1 MGGARCRG
9 RGLRPRG
16 DGVGRGRRCREHGWA
31 QSLSPQVRAGYRL
44 CVHHLPGAPQLPGQA
59 LHPTPPPSAVG
70 GLTKVRR
77 SAWGD
82 VLSGCH
88 GPGLGVR
95 TTCSLAQGVCP
106 EALGGGVRGREP
118 VADPGQSPGLGA
130 RKALMK
136 PCGQATSPDSRTP
149 GSRPGLKAERSR
161 AHCSPIQGARAS
173 PGALWGAGGTGQE
186 NEAACDPRPPAPLEG
201 SRPLLPPPG
210 SAPPTPS
217 PESGP
222 VKLPVPCPS
231 LLDTAV
237 RKAGREAP
245 AR

>member
-16 DGVGRGRRCREHGWA
+16 DGVGRGRHCREHGWA
-31 QSLSPQVRAGYRL
+31 RSPSPQVRAGCRP

-88 GPGLGVR
+88 GPGLGVHAI
-95 TTCSLAQGVCP
+95 CSLAQGVCP

-149 GSRPGLKAERSR
+149 GSQPGLKAERSR
-161 AHCSPIQGARAS
+161 APCSPIQGARAS
-173 PGALWGAGGTGQE
+173 PRALWGAGG
-186 NEAACDPRPPAPLEG
+186 PA
-201 SRPLLPPPG
+201 RR
-210 SAPPTPS
+210 TR
-217 PESGP
+217 
-222 VKLPVPCPS
+222 LPVTPPSRRLWKGAGHSCP
-231 LLDTAV
+231 
-237 RKAGREAP
+237 RR
-245 AR
+245 ARRRPRQARSPGP